1 MAELNRR
8 TALNFAGAVTLA
20 ALAPMALV
28 YLFWVGPATI
38 ALPTLI
44 AATGA
49 GIALW
54 AAMLVLVR
62 HPALDDLITVV
73 GHLPFGRHLRP
84 LLTCA
89 LARAA

>member
-1 MAELNRR
+1 MTPSAPALLEAWR
-8 TALNFAGAVTLA
+8 THLVHGRSRSPHTVRAYLTTA
-20 ALAPMALV
+20 AR
-28 YLFWVGPATI
+28 
-38 ALPTLI
+38 LI

-54 AAMLVLVR
+54 AATLVLVR
-62 HPALDDLITVV
+62 HPALDDLVTVV
-73 GHLPFGRHLRP
+73 GHLPFGGRLSP